1 MRVTS
6 SHAALVGTNQTNPSG
21 TLRTDVDSSV
31 TPFAASITYRITV
44 NGLTTVDLQI
54 DLNLG
59 TMLTRGVYGQPPAAG

>member
-1 MRVTS
+1 M
-6 SHAALVGTNQTNPSG
+6 
-21 TLRTDVDSSV
+21 

-44 NGLTTVDLQI
+44 NGLTTVDLQL